1 MRHGGE
7 IYTVSEI
14 IGKSPY
20 EIIDMSSS
28 VNPLPLPEKIKRKV
42 IERFP
47 LIHKYPDSEARVF
60 KKTFSELYKIPPENI
75 ICGNGSTELIYLI
88 VKALKPSSVLIL
100 EPTFIEY
107 EKACRVNEINDVE
120 KVFTMNKKEIFKMI
134 KEKMQKR
141 KYEMIFICNP
151 NNPTGWLIDKKEILE
166 LANHYENST
175 FIVDEAFID
184 FASDGTLLRDSIL
197 SNIIVLRS
205 LTKFYGLAGLRFGY
219 AVASFKTIEKIKKY
233 RQPWSIN
240 SLSQWIAEEIIKDEE
255 FKKQSYN
262 FFIMEKDFFEYSLS
276 KLKLRYFPSVAN
288 FYLIEIPQKGIF
300 QYMLERGILIRDC
313 SNFYGL
319 NENFIRV
326 SVKTRVENE
335 IFFKELKKFL
345 ELI

>member
-1 MRHGGE
+1 MRHGGD
-7 IYTVSEI
+7 IYTASEI
-14 IGKSPY
+14 TGKSPD

-28 VNPLPLPEKIKRKV
+28 VNPLPLPEKIKRKAL
-42 IERFP
+42 ERFT
-47 LIHKYPDSEARVF
+47 LLHKYPDTEARAF
-60 KKTFSELYKIPPENI
+60 IKTFSELYRIPHENI
-75 ICGNGSTELIYLI
+75 VCGNGSTELIYLI
-88 VKALKPSSVLIL
+88 VKALKPNSVLIL

-107 EKACRVNEINDVE
+107 EKACRVNEIDEVE
-120 KVFTMNKKEIFKMI
+120 KVFTLNKKEIFKMI
-134 KEKMQKR
+134 KEKMQEK

-166 LANHYENST
+166 LANHYEDST
-175 FIVDEAFID
+175 FVVDEAFID
-184 FASDGTLLRDSIL
+184 FASDETLLRDSIL

-219 AVASFKTIEKIKKY
+219 AVASFKTTERIKRD

-255 FKKQSYN
+255 FKKQSYD
-262 FFIMEKDFFEYSLS
+262 FFIMEKDFFEYSLN
-276 KLKLRYFPSVAN
+276 KLNLRYFPSVAN
-288 FYLIEIPQKGIF
+288 FYLIEIHKKGIF
-300 QYMLERGILIRDC
+300 QYMLARGILIRNC

-345 ELI
+345 ES